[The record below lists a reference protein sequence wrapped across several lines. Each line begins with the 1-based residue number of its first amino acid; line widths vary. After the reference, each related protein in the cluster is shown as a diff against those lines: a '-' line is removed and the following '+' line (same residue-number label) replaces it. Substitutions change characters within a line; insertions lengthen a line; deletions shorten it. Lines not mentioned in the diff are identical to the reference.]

1 MTRLTKRLLQITPIL
16 LLLLFAVNS
25 NAQTSSV
32 EEPTKEEI
40 EKAKASGVKEII
52 VETKEEA
59 VGKEK
64 PIGVLGEADRPSL
77 FIVDGKEFDPNM
89 LNTIDPATIEKQ
101 EILKGKKAKQL
112 YGDKAKKGVVV
123 ITLKKQ

>member
-16 LLLLFAVNS
+16 LLSLFAINS

-32 EEPTKEEI
+32 KETKKEEI
-40 EKAKASGVKEII
+40 EKQKASGVQEII
-52 VETKEEA
+52 VETKEEPA
-59 VGKEK
+59 GKEK
-64 PIGVLGEADRPSL
+64 PIGVLGDADRPNL
-77 FIVDGKEFDPNM
+77 FIVDGKEFDPNK
-89 LNTIDPATIEKQ
+89 LNEIDPATIEKQ